1 MRVYAD
7 IVFFVKQKTAYELRI
22 SDWSSDVCSSDLMLL
37 AGACVAPAGAQQAQ
51 GVVSLGGTVTEIV
64 YDLGE
69 GDRLVADDL
78 SSLYPKEATLLPRVG
93 YYRAV
98 PLECVLSLRPDLLL
112 ASENAG
118 PHSVLDRI
126 RAQMGRAS

>member
-1 MRVYAD
+1 MAKKW
-7 IVFFVKQKTAYELRI
+7 ILA
-22 SDWSSDVCSSDLMLL
+22 MLL
-37 AGACVAPAGAQQAQ
+37 AGACVAPACAQQAQ
-51 GVVSLGGTVTEIV
+51 RVVSLGGTVTEIV

-98 PLECVLSLRPDLLL
+98 PLEGVLSMRPDLVL
-112 ASENAG
+112 ASG
-118 PHSVLDRI
+118 L
-126 RAQMGRAS
+126 GRAAGRGRVCQAGWTWGGAV